1 MKFKEETLQLAEPV
15 LFNYSIF
22 ILKVKLQMKLYFF
35 LNNNF
40 KFLKTLS
47 KI

>member
-15 LFNYSIF
+15 LLNYSIF